1 MIPIMNDQQRTDNE
15 LAAMGAGDWGY
26 RVFPRPGGG
35 NLGYG
40 ELAVAIRERPTHQ
53 HFDPLRLRFRLL
65 DPEGDVRWRTASW
78 RVPVMDS
85 GRICPGPVTLADR
98 YEKEVEFFTF
108 GGAVDVISNPTAL
121 VCLFTSA
128 APILELT
135 AKANAVSDQL
145 ASEAEE
151 IIGRVGEQWQEE
163 YDEGFA
169 ERLIEVEPFSLYIAV
184 LNTILLRYRATPA
197 LSETYPALHSALKK
211 EREWLLARDLWPDEP
226 SSVEELILRPV

>member
-108 GGAVDVISNPTAL
+108 GGAVDVISNPIAL
-121 VCLFTSA
+121 VYLFTSA

-169 ERLIEVEPFSLYIAV
+169 ERAEQRRGADIA
-184 LNTILLRYRATPA
+184 PG
-197 LSETYPALHSALKK
+197 
-211 EREWLLARDLWPDEP
+211 
-226 SSVEELILRPV
+226 LILCRPLEAPRCPPPNVPTRRRSDVPTFQAALPSGN